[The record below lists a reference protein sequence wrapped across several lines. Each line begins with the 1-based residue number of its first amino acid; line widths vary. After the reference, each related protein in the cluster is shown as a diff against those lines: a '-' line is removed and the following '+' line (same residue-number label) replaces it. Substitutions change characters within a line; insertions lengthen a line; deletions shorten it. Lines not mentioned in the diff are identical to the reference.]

1 LGKHPAGSRNPWK
14 EYADNSFVNL
24 SSLNRIGQ
32 ARGRNTLP
40 PSDALSLKWRF
51 IVAIDESIHFFI

>member
-1 LGKHPAGSRNPWK
+1 
-14 EYADNSFVNL
+14 VNL
-24 SSLNRIGQ
+24 SLLNRIGQ

-51 IVAIDESIHFFI
+51 IVAIDESIHFLIDLNLT